1 MSSYNY
7 RLGKDRVENTLDNEM
22 AIEDKKRVPSEDN
35 FTFENGYRSYVTAI
49 FVDIRDSTTLFTNKT
64 EDTAKLVRSF
74 TSEIIEILRDDQNLR
89 SIGIRGDCVF
99 AIYTTPSKSDILECA
114 DKTFYINTFI
124 KMLNKLLNERGY
136 SKLKAGIGMA
146 TDKELVIKAGRK
158 GVSINDKVWIG
169 EAVTVASK
177 LSSYGDKNN
186 NNRIFFS
193 ETSYNNFIDELEK
206 RNNKA
211 KDWFNYEYLVGA
223 YSANVI
229 KTDFNNWIDNGFP
242 D

>member
-1 MSSYNY
+1 MSSYDY
-7 RLGKDRVENTLDNEM
+7 KLGKDRVENILDNM
-22 AIEDKKRVPSEDN
+22 MIIEDKEKVPSDDN

-49 FVDIRDSTTLFTNKT
+49 FVDIRDSTTLFTKKT
-64 EDTAKLVRSF
+64 ENTAKLIRSF
-74 TSEIIEILRDDQNLR
+74 TSEIIEILRDDDNLR

-99 AIYTTPSKSDILECA
+99 AIYTTPYQIDIYECA

-124 KMLNKLLNERGY
+124 KMLNKLLEERGY

-177 LSSYGDKNN
+177 LSSYGDKNGK
-186 NNRIFFS
+186 NRIFYS
-193 ETSYNNFIDELEK
+193 EISYNNFIDELEK
-206 RNNKA
+206 RNSRA
-211 KDWFNYEYLVGA
+211 KEWFQYEYLIGA
-223 YSANVI
+223 YSANII
-229 KTDFNNWIDNGFP
+229 KTDFNNWIDGGFS